1 MTRSLIKML
10 EDNKTE
16 SKRWKDQS
24 EYDFDLANK
33 LLESDYSIS
42 CFLFQ
47 QAAEKSIVA
56 YLTIRGTDKVW
67 GSSISDLAEDCLA
80 IDPTFDFLK
89 SYGPIL
95 DKYLFSTRYPTFSI
109 SGSPFQIFDKSDA
122 EKAKELSNEV
132 ISFCEEKIKEIQ

>member
-1 MTRSLIKML
+1 ML
-10 EDNKTE
+10 ESNIKE

-24 EYDFDLANK
+24 DYDFQLASK
-33 LLESDYSIS
+33 LLASDYSIS

-47 QAAEKSIVA
+47 QAAEKSIVS
-56 YLTIRGTDKVW
+56 YLILRGTDKVW

-95 DKYLFSTRYPTFSI
+95 DKYLYSTRYPTFSI
-109 SGSPFQIFDKSDA
+109 SGSPFEIFNISDA

-132 ISFCEEKIKEIQ
+132 IKFCEEKIKDL

>member
-1 MTRSLIKML
+1 ML
-10 EDNKTE
+10 ESNIKE

-24 EYDFDLANK
+24 DYDFQLANK
-33 LLESDYSIS
+33 LLASDYSIS

-47 QAAEKSIVA
+47 QAAEKSIVS
-56 YLTIRGTDKVW
+56 YLILRGTDKVW

-95 DKYLFSTRYPTFSI
+95 DKYLYSTRYPTFSI
-109 SGSPFQIFDKSDA
+109 SGSPFEIFNISDA

-132 ISFCEEKIKEIQ
+132 IKFCEEKIKDL

>member
-1 MTRSLIKML
+1 ML
-10 EDNKTE
+10 ESNIKE

-24 EYDFDLANK
+24 DYDFQLASK
-33 LLESDYSIS
+33 LLASDYSIS

-47 QAAEKSIVA
+47 QAAEKSIVS
-56 YLTIRGTDKVW
+56 YLILRGTDKVW

-95 DKYLFSTRYPTFSI
+95 DKYLYSTRYPTFSI
-109 SGSPFQIFDKSDA
+109 SGSPFEIFNISDA

-132 ISFCEEKIKEIQ
+132 IKFCEEKIKDLK

>member
-1 MTRSLIKML
+1 ML
-10 EDNKTE
+10 DHNQKE

-24 EYDFDLANK
+24 DYDFQLADK
-33 LLESDYSIS
+33 LLSDEYSIS

-47 QAAEKSIVA
+47 QAAEKIIVS
-56 YLTIRGTDKVW
+56 YLVLRGTDKVW

-95 DKYLFSTRYPTFSI
+95 DKYLYSTRYPTYSI
-109 SGSPFQIFDKSDA
+109 SGSPFQIFDITDA

-132 ISFCEEKIKEIQ
+132 IKFCEEKIKELQ

>member
-1 MTRSLIKML
+1 ML
-10 EDNKTE
+10 ESNTKE

-24 EYDFDLANK
+24 DYDFQLASK
-33 LLESDYSIS
+33 LLASDYSFS

-47 QAAEKSIVA
+47 QAAEKSIVS
-56 YLTIRGTDKVW
+56 YLILRGTDKVW

-95 DKYLFSTRYPTFSI
+95 DKYLYSTRYPTFSI
-109 SGSPFQIFDKSDA
+109 SGSPFEIFNKSDA

-132 ISFCEEKIKEIQ
+132 IKFCEEKIKDL

>member
-1 MTRSLIKML
+1 ML
-10 EDNKTE
+10 ESNIKE

-24 EYDFDLANK
+24 DYDFQLANK
-33 LLESDYSIS
+33 LLASDYSIS

-47 QAAEKSIVA
+47 QAAEKSIVS
-56 YLTIRGTDKVW
+56 YLILRGTDKVW

-95 DKYLFSTRYPTFSI
+95 DKYLYSTRYPTFSI
-109 SGSPFQIFDKSDA
+109 SGSPFEIFNISDA

-132 ISFCEEKIKEIQ
+132 IKFCEEKIKDLK